1 MTKTAPEVDLRAL
14 DLFERIA
21 SRPGNLRFRTRLL
34 KAEPSAVLE
43 RLAKLELAHAA
54 RAAMATQMPGNA
66 GAAPVEPPPR
76 IGPFRL
82 TQRIGYGGMGDVW
95 RGERDDGRFEQV
107 VAIKLIHA
115 HLSGSAA
122 QAFEAERRILAK
134 LDHPDIVRLTDG
146 GETESGLPYLIMDY
160 VEGVPLDEAVADQPL
175 RQRIAVFRQAAAV
188 VQFAHSRLVAHADL
202 KPSNILV
209 DGEGRVRLLDFGIA
223 GLLTEEGQSPS
234 PSVGAMTGGF
244 ASPQRLAGAAPS
256 IADDVYALG
265 MILSMII
272 GDTGNADLA
281 AISSKAVAREEGD
294 RYGTVADLIADL
306 DRWTGGFPVAARK
319 IGAGEYARKFAARH
333 RVGVIVSTIAL
344 LALIGTTLF
353 ATISSIRAERARAEA
368 AARFEDAR
376 GTARYLLFTLMDRL
390 EAQPNSLAL
399 RSQVAD
405 VAQHYLD
412 RLSRAQGAAPEVRLE
427 AAHGLIRLAEAQGV
441 PGHPNLAK
449 TDLAGR
455 NLNRALALLSGD
467 QSDVSAISQVRILAY
482 QARMSSLIDQK
493 ADRALKL
500 INQADAMI
508 SAHGKM
514 PPVLKGMILNER
526 AEALGQKNDFAQV
539 ITVAQTAI
547 NILPSEGPLDV
558 MLERARAADLLA
570 EATYY
575 AINAQAAV
583 KPYED
588 AVGLLEL
595 AHQQF
600 PASRLVIQRLAR
612 ERWALASTILSV
624 KQRAEALALL
634 TATAADLRQMVVFDS
649 DDQESARL
657 LRMVDLDRAQALAD
671 LGRVDEALGLLR
683 VNIDSRRAWL
693 ARDPAELRRL
703 RDLVLA
709 VKMLGDVQVN
719 HNRVPS
725 GCQAYVEFRT
735 LVAQMA
741 ARGNLAEMYMDYTLA
756 DLAKSEAKFC
766 R

>member
-1 MTKTAPEVDLRAL
+1 MDRV
-14 DLFERIA
+14 
-21 SRPGNLRFRTRLL
+21 G
-34 KAEPSAVLE
+34 
-43 RLAKLELAHAA
+43 KLELAHAA
-54 RAAMATQMPGNA
+54 RAAMATQVPGSPA
-66 GAAPVEPPPR
+66 TALMEPPSR

-122 QAFEAERRILAK
+122 DAFAAERRILAK

-160 VEGVPLDEAVADQPL
+160 VEGVPLDEAVAGLQL
-175 RQRIAVFRQAAAV
+175 RRRIAVFRQAASV

-209 DGEGRVRLLDFGIA
+209 DAEGRVRLLDFGIA
-223 GLLTEEGQSPS
+223 GLLSEDDAPPS

-265 MILSMII
+265 MILSLII
-272 GDTGNADLA
+272 GIVDNADLA
-281 AISSKAVAREEGD
+281 AISGKAMSREEVD

-306 DRWTGGFPVAARK
+306 DRWSGGFPVAARK
-319 IGAGEYARKFAARH
+319 IGVAEYAQKFAARH
-333 RVGVIVSTIAL
+333 RAGVIVSAIAL

-353 ATISSIRAERARAEA
+353 ATISSIRAEHARAEA
-368 AARFEDAR
+368 SARFEDAR

-390 EAQPNSLAL
+390 EAQPNSLEL
-399 RSQVAD
+399 RTEVAD

-412 RLSRAQGAAPEVRLE
+412 RLSHAEGAAPGVRVE
-427 AAHGLIRLAEAQGV
+427 AARGMIRLAEAQGV
-441 PGHPNLAK
+441 PGFPNLAK
-449 TDLAGR
+449 TDLAAR
-455 NLNRALALLSGD
+455 NLDRALEILSD
-467 QSDVSAISQVRILAY
+467 EQSDDSITSKVRVLAY
-482 QARMSSLIDQK
+482 RARLSSLIDQR
-493 ADRALKL
+493 ADRALK
-500 INQADAMI
+500 IVDQADGVI
-508 SAHGKM
+508 SAFGSM
-514 PPVLKGMILNER
+514 PPLLKGMILNER
-526 AEALGQKNDFAQV
+526 AVALGQKNDFAQV
-539 ITVAQTAI
+539 ITVAQAAI
-547 NILPSEGPLDV
+547 KTLPADGPLEV
-558 MLERARAADLLA
+558 MLERARSTDLLA

-575 AINAQAAV
+575 AVSDQAAV
-583 KPYED
+583 GPYED
-588 AVGLLEL
+588 AVRLLES
-595 AHQQF
+595 AHQRF
-600 PASRLVIQRLAR
+600 PTSRIVLQRLAR
-612 ERWALASTILSV
+612 ERWALASTLLSL
-624 KQRAEALALL
+624 KRQTEALALL
-634 TATAADLRQMVVFDS
+634 TATSADLRQMVAFDS

-671 LGRVDEALGLLR
+671 LGRVDEALALLR
-683 VNIDSRRAWL
+683 INIDSRRAWL

-719 HNRVPS
+719 HIRVPS
-725 GCQAYVEFRT
+725 GCQAYVEFHK

-756 DLAKSEAKFC
+756 DIAKSEARFC